1 MQLQKTLMGWQSQ
14 PTNHNSQP
22 KHTDLSY
29 DVKCP
34 CFASKY
40 GDNTAAIRQKAHLQR
55 TSDMSLIGHRQ
66 LLGGEASRMLKRICL
81 LTYHRNQVSTQCIP
95 CLCAHTHAQCRSS
108 VGSIN
113 SDFQKSSK
121 FQFLRWFSSESNAKR
136 FKYTVQRMF
145 KFPFEFDVRL
155 KPAAIPVAY
164 HHLSSLDSMT
174 ITQATDAMHAARWR
188 HKKPSLILEEVPGRC
203 GSIGG
208 PLQFRHLAKWVSIFL

>member
-14 PTNHNSQP
+14 PTNHNSTRAYGP
-22 KHTDLSY
+22 VVRCLK
-29 DVKCP
+29 KCP
-34 CFASKY
+34 RFASKY

-66 LLGGEASRMLKRICL
+66 LLGGEASRMLKRIWL

-113 SDFQKSSK
+113 SDFLKSSK

-136 FKYTVQRMF
+136 FKY
-145 KFPFEFDVRL
+145 
-155 KPAAIPVAY
+155 
-164 HHLSSLDSMT
+164 HL
-174 ITQATDAMHAARWR
+174 
-188 HKKPSLILEEVPGRC
+188 GR
-203 GSIGG
+203 SYRA
-208 PLQFRHLAKWVSIFL
+208 LR